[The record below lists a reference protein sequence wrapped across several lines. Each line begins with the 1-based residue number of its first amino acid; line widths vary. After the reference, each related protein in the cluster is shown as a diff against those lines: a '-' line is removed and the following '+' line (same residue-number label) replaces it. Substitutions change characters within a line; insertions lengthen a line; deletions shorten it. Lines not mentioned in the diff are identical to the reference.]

1 MKIIQFLI
9 LFLSI
14 FLGIGGTTAQGEI
27 LASVNYFQYSLM
39 QQNKGEPQ
47 QETLLTSYAANL
59 QFFVYG
65 RYLLGASYISD
76 STSSS
81 GVRTKREILSPSLGF
96 FVGPLLIEGGPI
108 SKSIDK
114 QDLNTQTE
122 WRDGIGYTAAVTIYD
137 RWGNSM
143 LVGFQ
148 FTFLD
153 IEYRKY
159 FDGVNEL
166 SDQSRKV
173 SVLNPSLRL
182 GFVF

>member
-9 LFLSI
+9 LFLG
-14 FLGIGGTTAQGEI
+14 LGATAQGEI

-39 QQNKGEPQ
+39 QQNKGEAR

-65 RYLLGASYISD
+65 RYLLGASYMSD
-76 STSSS
+76 SSSS
-81 GVRTKREILSPSLGF
+81 GVRTKRETLSPSLGF
-96 FVGPLLIEGGPI
+96 FVGPILIEGGPI
-108 SKSIDK
+108 SKSTDK
-114 QDLNTQTE
+114 QDLNLQTE
-122 WRDGIGYTAAVTIYD
+122 WREGVGYTAAVTIYD
-137 RWGNSM
+137 RWGSSM